1 MQEGKKFTGMK
12 VNKAVITVPAYFDDS
27 ARNATKYAA
36 KLAGIDVL
44 RLINEPTAAA
54 LSYSI
59 EKNNN
64 SGIYAVYDLGG
75 GTFDISILKLHQGVF
90 QVLAV
95 GGDTKLG
102 GDDFDHL
109 LSLIVLEKYREQ
121 VGLNKNA
128 LVSSQSGIQ
137 KV

>member
-1 MQEGKKFTGMK
+1 M
-12 VNKAVITVPAYFDDS
+12 PAYFDDS

-36 KLAGIDVL
+36 KLAGIEVL
-44 RLINEPTAAA
+44 RLVNEPTAAA

-59 EKNNN
+59 EKNNS

-95 GGDTKLG
+95 GGDTNLG
-102 GDDFDHL
+102 GDDFDR
-109 LSLIVLEKYREQ
+109 SFAEF
-121 VGLNKNA
+121 NCD
-128 LVSSQSGIQ
+128 
-137 KV
+137 